1 MISTGGQYG
10 SLIRTNVTRT
20 PSNSSS
26 SLAVADSSSSMPV
39 AGLGST
45 AMLGG
50 FDIKAF
56 RNDVS
61 DLDFTALMYAASSSK
76 KCSLQ

>member
-1 MISTGGQYG
+1 
-10 SLIRTNVTRT
+10 
-20 PSNSSS
+20 
-26 SLAVADSSSSMPV
+26 
-39 AGLGST
+39 
-45 AMLGG
+45 MLGG
-50 FDIKAF
+50 SVIKAF